1 MDPWVLVLMQTHQAD
16 DNRQGGRG
24 QGEKNRLTHTK
35 KITAPP
41 HTIMSSDFEVPRL
54 SLLRCVTGDTLLG
67 LSESVSSLKNGDK
80 KTSSP
85 GGMLGKIL
93 HGKYKAKAC

>member
-24 QGEKNRLTHTK
+24 RGRKQADK
-35 KITAPP
+35 KKIIITAPP

-54 SLLRCVTGDTLLG
+54 QRCVTGDTLLG
-67 LSESVSSLKNGDK
+67 LSESVSL
-80 KTSSP
+80 
-85 GGMLGKIL
+85 
-93 HGKYKAKAC
+93 Y

>member
-1 MDPWVLVLMQTHQAD
+1 MITG
-16 DNRQGGRG
+16 REGGDRG
-24 QGEKNRLTHTK
+24 KKQVDTK
-35 KITAPP
+35 KIITAPP

-67 LSESVSSLKNGDK
+67 LSESVSSLKNVDK